1 MIKIKILILFLF
13 VNTSF
18 SQTIYDSFES
28 EFLNGSRDLKI
39 QLPRNYDDNLDKN
52 YPLIIVLDGDY
63 MFEAVSGSIDYL
75 SYWGNIPESII
86 VGINQIDSRFD
97 DCSVLD
103 NIDFIPISSSANFFD
118 FISKELIPFFDKNY
132 RTTKFK
138 IAVGHEAT
146 ANYIN
151 YFLLNNKTLI
161 SGFIAI
167 SPKFS
172 YNMENY
178 ITNRLEK
185 IKSNIF
191 YYLVSS
197 NADFKSINERTKML
211 SESLRTLNND
221 FVSFK
226 YKQHKNITHY
236 NLPIHSISEGF
247 EHIFSIFPAISSI
260 EYDSVLSKIQTS
272 PVKYL
277 VNKYENITNYYGV
290 NKEMLINDF
299 RAVENYIEE
308 NEQFKYYKDLSKLAI
323 DKYPKTILGSYFMG
337 LYYERNGNVRKA
349 MHIYRSAYTLEDI
362 EGITKDELLER
373 ADLIYTD
380 LNNNE

>member
-1 MIKIKILILFLF
+1 MLKIKALILFFL
-13 VNTSF
+13 VNFSF
-18 SQTIYDSFES
+18 SQTIYESFES
-28 EFLNGSRDLKI
+28 EFLNDSRELKI
-39 QLPRNYDDNLDKN
+39 QLPRNYDDNAKKN

-63 MFEAVSGSIDYL
+63 MFEAVSGCVDYL
-75 SYWGNIPESII
+75 SYWGDIPESII
-86 VGINQIDSRFD
+86 VGINQIDSRYD

-103 NIDFIPISSSANFFD
+103 NIDFIPINSSANFFD
-118 FISKELIPFFDKNY
+118 FISQELIPFFDKNY

-151 YFLLNNKTLI
+151 YFLLNNKTSI

-178 ITNRLEK
+178 IIKRFDK
-185 IKSNIF
+185 IKTNIF

-197 NADFKSINERTKML
+197 NVDFKSINERTKML
-211 SESLRTLNND
+211 SENLLTLNND
-221 FVSFK
+221 LVSFK
-226 YKQHKNITHY
+226 YKQHENLTHY
-236 NLPIHSISEGF
+236 NLPIHSISEGI
-247 EHIFSIFPAISSI
+247 EHVFAAYSAINSI
-260 EYDSVLSKIQTS
+260 EYDLFLSKIQTS

-277 VNKYENITNYYGV
+277 VDKYENIYNYYGV
-290 NKEMLINDF
+290 NKDILINDF
-299 RAVENYIEE
+299 RAIEKYIEE
-308 NEQFKYYKDLSKLAI
+308 SEQFKYYKDLSKLAL

-337 LYYERNGNVRKA
+337 LFHERNGDIRQA
-349 MHIYRSAYTLEDI
+349 MHIYRSAYTLEDV

-373 ADLIYTD
+373 ADLINQD
-380 LNNNE
+380 LQY